1 MVRLRAGRGIGVSHE
16 ARRAY
21 HRGMNA
27 TRHALAIAF
36 ALLGSAAA
44 AEEAWP
50 VAGQQG
56 LVRFVIVPAAQAG
69 DAQAYQRQLAKLCE
83 PDRTCFLNFYTNSSG
98 AAVAMP
104 LPDAIAAEA
113 TATYRRSSKQG
124 AERFLWSCRM
134 KMPQPE
140 CF

>member
-1 MVRLRAGRGIGVSHE
+1 MNTLRHGL
-16 ARRAY
+16 
-21 HRGMNA
+21 
-27 TRHALAIAF
+27 ALAA
-36 ALLGSAAA
+36 ALLATTTAA
-44 AEEAWP
+44 AEDAWP

-69 DAQAYQRQLAKLCE
+69 DAQAYQRQIAKLCE
-83 PDRTCFLNFYTNSSG
+83 PERTCFLNFYTNSSG
-98 AAVAMP
+98 AAVAVP

-113 TATYRRSSKQG
+113 TATFRRSAKQG
-124 AERFLWSCRM
+124 AERLLWSCRL